1 MSSRRTRPGSSAAIS
16 SLAPRCAAPFFEIS
30 CSYFRFDSVTLLRCS
45 PVHRASSQPRAHQK
59 LSVCHPRKPEA
70 CPYLLAVLQPGL
82 LSDCQSPLTGYWRD
96 MRWHTSV
103 HKAGC
108 SEQRW
113 WWWWGGRGGDKNESR
128 NRGGKKTQYWVLSWF
143 MLLLEISKSSSLSFL
158 SSITCTAEWGHS
170 ALVEEK
176 KQWGRRRLC
185 SEFNVES
192 DLLTPHTVLS
202 PA

>member
-1 MSSRRTRPGSSAAIS
+1 MSSPCTRPGSSAAIS
-16 SLAPRCAAPFFEIS
+16 SLAPCCAVPFFEIS

-45 PVHRASSQPRAHQK
+45 LVHRASSVPQPRAHQK

-113 WWWWGGRGGDKNESR
+113 WWWGGNKNESR
-128 NRGGKKTQYWVLSWF
+128 NRG
-143 MLLLEISKSSSLSFL
+143 EKSNNTESYLD
-158 SSITCTAEWGHS
+158 
-170 ALVEEK
+170 
-176 KQWGRRRLC
+176 LC
-185 SEFNVES
+185 YCWK
-192 DLLTPHTVLS
+192 
-202 PA
+202 